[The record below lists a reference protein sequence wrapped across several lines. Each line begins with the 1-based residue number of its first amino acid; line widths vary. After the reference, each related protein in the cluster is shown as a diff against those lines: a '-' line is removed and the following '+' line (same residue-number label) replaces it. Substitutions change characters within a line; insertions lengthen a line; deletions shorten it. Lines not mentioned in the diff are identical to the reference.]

1 MRKKVGFLFQPKR
14 KAARDMAQQLAE
26 AVRDLAEEVW
36 VCSSW
41 EENKSSELAEGTD
54 LIVCLGGDGTIL
66 RAARIAS
73 PRSIPILAVNLGR
86 VGFMTEVPAGDALS
100 EVPAF
105 VNGGGRI
112 EERAMLQAELASG
125 VASPLHGLNDVF
137 VGRRGRCRLIR
148 VKVAVDGEHITTYK
162 CDGVILATATGSTG
176 YSMAAGGPILHPL
189 SKDILIQP
197 LAAHLS
203 SSAPLIL
210 PPDTEVELE
219 VSTTHEAVLSVDGQV
234 EIPLDSGDVV
244 KVKRSPLVTRMLRT
258 QRPAT
263 FYGTL
268 MHKLGT
274 RE

>member
-14 KAARDMAQQLAE
+14 QAARDMAQQLAE
-26 AVRDLAEEVW
+26 VVRDLAEEVW

-41 EENKSSELAEGTD
+41 EESRSSELAEGTE

-86 VGFMTEVPAGDALS
+86 VGFMTEVPAGDALR

-105 VNGGGRI
+105 VNGDGRI
-112 EERAMLQAELASG
+112 EERAMLQAELGSG

-148 VKVAVDGEHITTYK
+148 VKVTVDGEPVTTYK

-189 SKDILIQP
+189 AKDILMQP

-203 SSAPLIL
+203 SGTPLIL

-219 VSTTHEAVLSVDGQV
+219 VSTTHEAVLSIDGQV
-234 EIPLDSGDVV
+234 EIPLDSGDAVR
-244 KVKRSPLVTRMLRT
+244 VKRSPLVTRLLRA
-258 QRPAT
+258 QRPEP

-268 MHKLGT
+268 MKKLGT

>member
-1 MRKKVGFLFQPKR
+1 MEKVGILFQPKR
-14 KAARDMAQQLAE
+14 QAARDMAQQLAE
-26 AVRDLAEEVW
+26 VVRGLVNEVW

-41 EENKSSELAEGTD
+41 EESRSSALADGTD
-54 LIVCLGGDGTIL
+54 LLVCLGGDGTIL

-86 VGFMTEVPAGDALS
+86 VGFMTEVSPEDALS
-100 EVPAF
+100 EVPTF
-105 VNGGGRI
+105 VNGDGWI

-125 VASPLHGLNDVF
+125 EAPPLHGLNDIF
-137 VGRRGRCRLIR
+137 VGRGGRCRLVRI
-148 VKVAVDGEHITTYK
+148 KATVDGEPVTTYK
-162 CDGVILATATGSTG
+162 CDGVIVATATGSTG
-176 YSMAAGGPILHPL
+176 YAMAAGGPILHPL
-189 SKDILIQP
+189 ARDILMQP
-197 LAAHLS
+197 LASHLS
-203 SSAPLIL
+203 SANPLVL

-244 KVKRSPLVTRMLRT
+244 RVKRSPLVTRLLRA

-268 MHKLGT
+268 VQKLGT